1 MTCPQCHE
9 HIPAKL
15 LWTSTGLSCVVC
27 PHCHVALTP
36 KPLSAIL
43 VFAISFG
50 LGDVALLLL
59 RHKGIDFGLAFAG
72 FFVVFAGVFALAAPV
87 MLRLR
92 LRDHA
97 APPLTGH
104 GHRA

>member
-1 MTCPQCHE
+1 M
-9 HIPAKL
+9 
-15 LWTSTGLSCVVC
+15 
-27 PHCHVALTP
+27 ALTP

-59 RHKGIDFGLAFAG
+59 RHKGVDFGLAFVG

-87 MLRLR
+87 ILRLR